1 MVEEISA
8 DNNTKKLLLEGN
20 GQKAAPQPRP
30 VRQARQRPA
39 DIVVENATEKRYL
52 WTARAFAVIFAVSL
66 CCNLIL
72 TYVIF
77 TSIPLYRVEPYL
89 FTFAD
94 KGEQIYKIE
103 PVKNIRDY
111 KYLTEIM
118 VREYIL
124 LRNSFIADVEE
135 MERRWGPKS
144 LLQEQTSNKAYNDF
158 KKDASVLIEQIREHG
173 VRRDVHIVS
182 ANEVGAAASKH
193 GTETWWEVEFR
204 TDDMAPSFEA
214 PRKNTWLAHLKIRY
228 RAKQVKFGERLKN
241 PLGFTVEEYKNIK
254 R

>member
-8 DNNTKKLLLEGN
+8 GNNTKKLLLEGN
-20 GQKAAPQPRP
+20 GQTVAPEPRP
-30 VRQARQRPA
+30 THKNMQKPA
-39 DIVVENATEKRYL
+39 DVVVENATEKRYL
-52 WTARAFAVIFAVSL
+52 WTARAFAVIFAVSV

-94 KGEQIYKIE
+94 KGEQIYQIE

-118 VREYIL
+118 VREYVL
-124 LRNSFIADVEE
+124 LRNSFVADVEE

-144 LLQEQTSNKAYNDF
+144 ILQEQTSNDAYNLF
-158 KKDASVLIEQIREHG
+158 RKDANAILEQIRQYG
-173 VRRDVHIVS
+173 VRRDIHIVS
-182 ANEVGAAASKH
+182 ATEVGTAASKH
-193 GTETWWEVEFR
+193 GTETWWQVEFR
-204 TDDMAPSFEA
+204 ADDMAPSYEA
-214 PRKNTWLAHLKIRY
+214 PRKNTWVANLKIRY

-241 PLGFTVEEYKNIK
+241 PLGFTVEEYKSTK